1 MFSQQ
6 QYPAPLPPQELSI
19 VPLPPPHQEVP
30 QFMHEEVTEE
40 EKQFVIQ
47 FTEWE
52 SQFKAWKE
60 ENKNHPDK
68 VQSMIIFSV
77 NMMLTGAYF

>member
-1 MFSQQ
+1 M
-6 QYPAPLPPQELSI
+6 
-19 VPLPPPHQEVP
+19 
-30 QFMHEEVTEE
+30 TEE

-68 VQSMIIFSV
+68 VKSMIIFSV